1 MPQQLS
7 IDIIGERL
15 GKHTSVELLPNNFS
29 RHAAVAV
36 ILREAT
42 NSEVDIL
49 FIRRAERNGDPWS
62 GHMAFPGGHLEAED
76 ASLKIAAIRETSE
89 EIGID
94 LNAAKYL
101 GPLDHQDVNPRGRK
115 LNMLIAPHV
124 FVLESAQIPTLN
136 YEVAETVWTPLEP
149 IFTGDN
155 HTTENR
161 RIAGQATPFG
171 GYRIQG
177 EHFVWGLTYRMLHSF
192 CSVIDANWAPPA

>member
-1 MPQQLS
+1 MHQQLS
-7 IDIIGERL
+7 IDVIEDRL
-15 GKHTSVELLPNNFS
+15 DIHSAVELSPHTFS

-36 ILREAT
+36 ILRET
-42 NSEVDIL
+42 RDCEVDIL
-49 FIRRAERNGDPWS
+49 FIRRSERDGDPWS
-62 GHMAFPGGHLEAED
+62 GQMAFPGGHLEATD

-94 LNAAKYL
+94 LHAAKYL
-101 GPLDHQDVNPRGRK
+101 GALDHQNANPRGRK

-124 FVLESAQIPTLN
+124 FVLEHAQNPTLN
-136 YEVAETVWTPLEP
+136 YEVAETVWTPLKP

-155 HTTENR
+155 HTTQKRTLGGE
-161 RIAGQATPFG
+161 ATPFE

-192 CSVIDANWAPPA
+192 CSAIDSNWVPPP

>member
-1 MPQQLS
+1 MRKQLS
-7 IDIIGERL
+7 IDTIKKRL
-15 GKHTSVELLPNNFS
+15 KTHSAVELPAHTFS

-36 ILREAT
+36 ILRERPE
-42 NSEVDIL
+42 SEVDIL
-49 FIRRAERNGDPWS
+49 FIRRAERDGDPWS
-62 GHMAFPGGHLEAED
+62 GHMAFPGGHLEADD

-94 LNAAKYL
+94 LHAAKYL
-101 GPLDHQDVNPRGRK
+101 GPLDHQDANPRGRN

-124 FVLESAQIPTLN
+124 FVMESAQNPTLN
-136 YEVAETVWTPLEP
+136 YEVAETVWTPLNP

-155 HTTENR
+155 HTTEDR
-161 RIAGQATPFG
+161 LLGGQATPFE

-192 CSVIDANWAPPA
+192 LGVIDSDWTPPD

>member
-1 MPQQLS
+1 MYQQLS
-7 IDIIGERL
+7 IDFIAKQL
-15 GKHTSVELLPNNFS
+15 DSHSAVELSPHSFS

-36 ILREAT
+36 ILREKAD
-42 NSEVDIL
+42 SKVDIL
-49 FIRRAERNGDPWS
+49 FIRRAERAGDPWS

-94 LNAAKYL
+94 LYATKYL
-101 GPLDHQDVNPRGRK
+101 GPLDHQDANPRGRK

-124 FVLESAQIPTLN
+124 FVLESAQTPTLN

-149 IFTGDN
+149 IYSGDN
-155 HTTENR
+155 HTVEHR
-161 RIAGQATPFG
+161 LLGGQDTPFG

-192 CSVIDANWAPPA
+192 CSTINSNWMPPT